1 MEDLLDIHGNI
12 YHFVLI
18 AVALGS
24 IPELP
29 AESCK
34 EIKDSE
40 GQAVSGRYWM
50 SSLIPGKTV
59 SAHCD
64 MKISQ
69 ISGLAIQNLPESIRN
84 CKDYRTFLRLSRNF
98 LRNRVQSH

>member
-1 MEDLLDIHGNI
+1 MENLLDIHGNI

-40 GQAVSGRYWM
+40 RQAVSGRYWV
-50 SSLIPGKTV
+50 SALIPGKTV

-64 MKISQ
+64 MKTEGKFS
-69 ISGLAIQNLPESIRN
+69 
-84 CKDYRTFLRLSRNF
+84 
-98 LRNRVQSH
+98 